1 MGCAPSRGAR
11 QISEPLIPLIGGA
24 RPTLRRCS
32 HQPYDC
38 TPLLRDRAPVA
49 PACVDLHEEPREIV
63 AGPSIVGQQ
72 GPIVEIPVG
81 ELLKELA
88 GSPPCVCFAGVDEL
102 WPTRRRR
109 EFVLRLV
116 DDVRRVFRVMR
127 R

>member
-1 MGCAPSRGAR
+1 MHSFRRRLRGDLPAR
-11 QISEPLIPLIGGA
+11 GREALANISEPLIPLIGGA
-24 RPTLRRCS
+24 RLTLRRRG

-38 TPLLRDRAPVA
+38 TLLLRDRAPVG

-72 GPIVEIPVG
+72 GRIVEIPVG

-102 WPTRRRR
+102 A
-109 EFVLRLV
+109 
-116 DDVRRVFRVMR
+116 DA
-127 R
+127 